1 MAAAFFII
9 LHLLSAKLY
18 HVKIDA
24 AINFLEVVL
33 EGIVLLSDFLTTR
46 WVTAY
51 ERQQRRDQD
60 IHRSHTPS
68 WYKIISILFVN
79 FCLFLLLFLEITH
92 SHP

>member
-68 WYKIISILFVN
+68 WYKMSVSPSIPGNNSLSPLN
-79 FCLFLLLFLEITH
+79 PTGRSDH
-92 SHP
+92 